1 MVMLGMVNMLLLLVG
16 FLPALLKKSREVSRG
31 MASNPGMHRVTH

>member
-16 FLPALLKKSREVSRG
+16 FLPALRKKSADVGRG
-31 MASNPGMHRVTH
+31 IAGNPGMHRVTH